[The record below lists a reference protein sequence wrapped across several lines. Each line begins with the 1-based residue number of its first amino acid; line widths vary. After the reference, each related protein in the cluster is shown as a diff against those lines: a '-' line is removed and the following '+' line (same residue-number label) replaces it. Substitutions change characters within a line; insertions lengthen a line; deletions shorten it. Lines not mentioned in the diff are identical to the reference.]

1 MSYLVIQGLEVETPD
16 LKEIAKLS
24 GSTRIEGIGN
34 NAFRLH
40 DYKTQDGVAEY
51 CANAKLDFAFV
62 PQPRKLSDFGLVA
75 MDMDSTLITIECID
89 EIADIR
95 GIKPQVAAITAS
107 AMRGEIEYHE
117 SLRRRLALLEGL
129 DETALERVYE
139 ERLKLSPGAERM
151 LARLRSLG
159 IKTLLVSSGF
169 NYFTERLKLSPGA
182 ERMLARLRSLGIKTL
197 LVSSGFTYFTE
208 RLKERLS
215 LDYTLSNTLEIK
227 NGKLTGKLQGRT
239 VDAQIKAAKL
249 RELRDQLRLSREQV
263 IAFGDGAN
271 DLAMMAEAGVSIAY
285 HAKPVVRKK
294 ATYCF
299 DYVGLDGLLNLY
311 A

>member
-1 MSYLVIQGLEVETPD
+1 MSYLVIQGPEVETPD

-24 GSTRIEGIGN
+24 GASRIEGLGG

-40 DYKTQDGVAEY
+40 EYKTQDGVAQY
-51 CANAKLDFAFV
+51 CARAKLDFAFM

-89 EIADIR
+89 EIADLQ

-117 SLRRRLALLEGL
+117 SLRRRLALLAGL
-129 DETALERVYE
+129 EEAALQRVYD
-139 ERLKLSPGAERM
+139 ERLRLSPGAERM
-151 LARLRSLG
+151 L
-159 IKTLLVSSGF
+159 
-169 NYFTERLKLSPGA
+169 E
-182 ERMLARLRSLGIKTL
+182 RLRSLGIKTL
-197 LVSSGFTYFTE
+197 LVSSGFTFFTE

-215 LDYTLSNTLEIK
+215 LDYTLSNTLGIE
-227 NGKLTGKLQGRT
+227 NHKLTGKVLGRI
-239 VDAQIKAAKL
+239 VDAKAKAAKL
-249 RELRDQLRLSREQV
+249 RELRDGLRLSRDQV

-271 DLAMMAEAGVSIAY
+271 DLAMMAEASVSIAY
-285 HAKPVVRKK
+285 HAKPVVREK

-299 DYVGLDGLLNLY
+299 DYVGLDGLFNLY
-311 A
+311 D

>member
-1 MSYLVIQGLEVETPD
+1 LNYLVIQGQEVETRD
-16 LKEIAKLS
+16 LKAIAKLA

-34 NAFRLH
+34 NAFLLH
-40 DYKTQDGVAEY
+40 DYKTEDGVAAY
-51 CANAKLDFAFV
+51 CAGAKLDFAFV
-62 PQPRKLSDFGLVA
+62 PQPHKLSDFRLVA
-75 MDMDSTLITIECID
+75 MDMDSTLISIECID

-129 DETALERVYE
+129 DETALLRVYE
-139 ERLKLSPGAERM
+139 ERLRLSPGAEHM
-151 LARLRSLG
+151 L
-159 IKTLLVSSGF
+159 
-169 NYFTERLKLSPGA
+169 E
-182 ERMLARLRSLGIKTL
+182 RLRSLGIKTL
-197 LVSSGFTYFTE
+197 LVSSGFTFFTE
-208 RLKERLS
+208 RLKHRLS
-215 LDYTLSNTLEIK
+215 LDYTLSNELEFK
-227 NGKLTGKLQGRT
+227 NGKLTGKVVGRI

-249 RELRDQLRLSREQV
+249 RELRDQLRLSREQIIV
-263 IAFGDGAN
+263 IGDGAN

-285 HAKPVVRKK
+285 HAKPVVREK

-299 DYVGLDGLLNLY
+299 DYVGLDGLLSLY

>member
-1 MSYLVIQGLEVETPD
+1 MNYLVIQGLEVETPD

-24 GSTRIEGIGN
+24 GSTRLEGIGN

-51 CANAKLDFAFV
+51 CASAKLDFAFI

-129 DETALERVYE
+129 DESALLRVYE
-139 ERLKLSPGAERM
+139 ERLRLSPGAER
-151 LARLRSLG
+151 
-159 IKTLLVSSGF
+159 LL
-169 NYFTERLKLSPGA
+169 E
-182 ERMLARLRSLGIKTL
+182 RLRSLGIKTL

-208 RLKERLS
+208 RLKIRLS
-215 LDYTLSNTLEIK
+215 LDYTLSNTLEFR
-227 NGKLTGKLQGRT
+227 NGKLTGKIAGRI

-249 RELRDQLRLSREQV
+249 RELRDALRLSRDQI

-285 HAKPVVRKK
+285 HAKPVVREK

>member
-1 MSYLVIQGLEVETPD
+1 MNYLVIQGLEVETPD

-24 GSTRIEGIGN
+24 GSTRLEGIGN

-51 CANAKLDFAFV
+51 CGKAKLDFAFV

-89 EIADIR
+89 EIADLR
-95 GIKPQVAAITAS
+95 DVKPQVAAITAS

-117 SLRRRLALLEGL
+117 SLRRRLALLAGL
-129 DETALERVYE
+129 DETALLRVYE

-151 LARLRSLG
+151 L
-159 IKTLLVSSGF
+159 
-169 NYFTERLKLSPGA
+169 E
-182 ERMLARLRSLGIKTL
+182 RLRSLGIKTL
-197 LVSSGFTYFTE
+197 LVSSGFTYFTD
-208 RLKERLS
+208 RLKIRLS
-215 LDYTLSNTLEIK
+215 LDYTLSNELEFK
-227 NGKLTGKLQGRT
+227 NGKLTGKVAGRI

-249 RELRDQLRLSREQV
+249 RELRDALRLLREQLS
-263 IAFGDGAN
+263 AFGDGAN

-285 HAKPVVRKK
+285 HAKPVVQGE
-294 ATYCF
+294 ATSFF
-299 DYVGLDGLLNLY
+299 DHAGLDGLLNLFSCLSDDSY
-311 A
+311 VTRRQWI

>member
-1 MSYLVIQGLEVETPD
+1 MSYLVIQGEEVETPD
-16 LKEIAKLS
+16 LKKIAKLS

-40 DYKTQDGVAEY
+40 DYKTQEGVAEY
-51 CANAKLDFAFV
+51 CANAKLDFAFIS
-62 PQPRKLSDFGLVA
+62 QPRKLSDFGLAA

-129 DETALERVYE
+129 DETALQRVYE

-151 LARLRSLG
+151 LG
-159 IKTLLVSSGF
+159 
-169 NYFTERLKLSPGA
+169 
-182 ERMLARLRSLGIKTL
+182 RLRSLGIKTL

-208 RLKERLS
+208 RLKIRLA
-215 LDYTLSNTLEIK
+215 LDYTLSNTLEFK
-227 NGKLTGKLQGRT
+227 NGKLTG
-239 VDAQIKAAKL
+239 
-249 RELRDQLRLSREQV
+249 ELRDGLRLSREQI

-285 HAKPVVRKK
+285 HAKPVVREK

>member
-1 MSYLVIQGLEVETPD
+1 MNYLVIQGPEVETRD

-24 GSTRIEGIGN
+24 GASSIENID

-40 DYKTQDGVAEY
+40 DYKTREGVAAY
-51 CANAKLDFAFV
+51 CTGAKLDFAFV

-89 EIADIR
+89 EIADLQ

-117 SLRRRLALLEGL
+117 SLRRRLALLAGL
-129 DETALERVYE
+129 DESALQRVYR
-139 ERLKLSPGAERM
+139 ERLHLSPGAERM
-151 LARLRSLG
+151 LERLRAG
-159 IKTLLVSSGF
+159 GV
-169 NYFTERLKLSPGA
+169 
-182 ERMLARLRSLGIKTL
+182 KTL
-197 LVSSGFTYFTE
+197 LVSSGFTFFTE

-215 LDYTLSNTLEIK
+215 LDYTLSNTLEIQ
-227 NGKLTGKLQGRT
+227 NGKLTGKVLGRI
-239 VDAQIKAAKL
+239 VDAQAKAARV
-249 RELRDQLRLSREQV
+249 RELRDGLRLAREQV
-263 IAFGDGAN
+263 IAIGDGAN

-285 HAKPVVRKK
+285 RAKPVVREK

-299 DYVGLDGLLNLY
+299 DHVGLDGLLNLY
-311 A
+311 L

>member
-1 MSYLVIQGLEVETPD
+1 LNYLVIQGLEVETPD
-16 LKEIAKLS
+16 LKEIAKLA

-40 DYKTQDGVAEY
+40 DYKTQDGVAAY
-51 CANAKLDFAFV
+51 CAKTKLDFAFV
-62 PQPRKLSDFGLVA
+62 PKPRKLSDFGLVA

-89 EIADIR
+89 EIADLQ
-95 GIKPQVAAITAS
+95 GVKPQVAAITAS

-117 SLRRRLALLEGL
+117 SLRRRLALLEGM

-139 ERLKLSPGAERM
+139 ERLRLSPGAERM
-151 LARLRSLG
+151 LERLRSLA

-169 NYFTERLKLSPGA
+169 SFFTERLK
-182 ERMLARLRSLGIKTL
+182 I
-197 LVSSGFTYFTE
+197 
-208 RLKERLS
+208 RLS
-215 LDYTLSNTLEIK
+215 LDYTLSNTLEMRS
-227 NGKLTGKLQGRT
+227 GKLTGKVLGRT
-239 VDAQIKAAKL
+239 VDAKIKAAKL
-249 RELRDQLRLSREQV
+249 RELRDALGLSRDQI

-271 DLAMMAEAGVSIAY
+271 DLAMMTEAGVSIAY
-285 HAKPVVRKK
+285 HAKPVVREK

-299 DYVGLDGLLNLY
+299 DFVGLDGLLNLY

>member
-1 MSYLVIQGLEVETPD
+1 MSYLVIHGQDVETRD
-16 LKEIAKLS
+16 LKKIAKLS
-24 GSTRIEGIGN
+24 GSTRMEKISK

-40 DYKTQDGVAEY
+40 DYETHEGVAEY

-89 EIADIR
+89 EIADIQ

-139 ERLKLSPGAERM
+139 ERLRLSPGAERM
-151 LARLRSLG
+151 L
-159 IKTLLVSSGF
+159 
-169 NYFTERLKLSPGA
+169 E
-182 ERMLARLRSLGIKTL
+182 RLRSLGIKTL

-208 RLKERLS
+208 RLKIRLS
-215 LDYTLSNTLEIK
+215 LDYTLSNTLEFK
-227 NGKLTGKLQGRT
+227 NGKLTGKVLGRI

-249 RELRDQLRLSREQV
+249 RELRDALRLSRDKIV
-263 IAFGDGAN
+263 AIGDGAN

-285 HAKPVVRKK
+285 HAKPVVREK

-299 DYVGLDGLLNLY
+299 DYVGLDGLLNIY
-311 A
+311 T

>member
-24 GSTRIEGIGN
+24 GNTRIEGIGN

-40 DYKTQDGVAEY
+40 DYKTQDGVAAY

-62 PQPRKLSDFGLVA
+62 PVPRKLSDFGLVA

-89 EIADIR
+89 EIADLQ
-95 GIKPQVAAITAS
+95 GVKPQVAAITAS
-107 AMRGEIEYHE
+107 AMRGEIDYRE
-117 SLRRRLALLEGL
+117 SLRRRLELLAGLQDSALQ
-129 DETALERVYE
+129 RVYD

-151 LARLRSLG
+151 L
-159 IKTLLVSSGF
+159 
-169 NYFTERLKLSPGA
+169 E
-182 ERMLARLRSLGIKTL
+182 RLRSLGIKTL
-197 LVSSGFTYFTE
+197 LVSSGFTFFTE

-227 NGKLTGKLQGRT
+227 DGKLTGKALGRI

-249 RELRDQLRLSREQV
+249 RELRDALRLSREQV

-285 HAKPVVRKK
+285 HAKPVVREK
-294 ATYCF
+294 ATFCF
-299 DYVGLDGLLNLY
+299 DYVGLDGVLNLY
-311 A
+311 T

>member
-1 MSYLVIQGLEVETPD
+1 LNYLIIQGLDVKTRD
-16 LKEIAKLS
+16 LKKLAKLS
-24 GSTRIEGIGN
+24 GSTRMEKISK

-40 DYKTQDGVAEY
+40 DYETHEGVAEY

-89 EIADIR
+89 EIADMR
-95 GIKPQVAAITAS
+95 GLKPQVAAITAS

-139 ERLKLSPGAERM
+139 ERLRLSPGAERM
-151 LARLRSLG
+151 LERLRSLG

-169 NYFTERLKLSPGA
+169 SYFTERLK
-182 ERMLARLRSLGIKTL
+182 I
-197 LVSSGFTYFTE
+197 
-208 RLKERLS
+208 RLS
-215 LDYTLSNTLEIK
+215 LDYTLSNTLEFK
-227 NGKLTGKLQGRT
+227 NGKLTGKVLGRI

-249 RELRDQLRLSREQV
+249 RELRDALRLSRDKIV
-263 IAFGDGAN
+263 AIGDGAN

-285 HAKPVVRKK
+285 HAKPVVREK

-299 DYVGLDGLLNLY
+299 DYVGLDGVLNLY
-311 A
+311 V

>member
-1 MSYLVIQGLEVETPD
+1 
-16 LKEIAKLS
+16 
-24 GSTRIEGIGN
+24 
-34 NAFRLH
+34 
-40 DYKTQDGVAEY
+40 
-51 CANAKLDFAFV
+51 
-62 PQPRKLSDFGLVA
+62 
-75 MDMDSTLITIECID
+75 MDSTLITIECID

-117 SLRRRLALLEGL
+117 SLRRRLALLAGL
-129 DETALERVYE
+129 DESALLRVYE

-151 LARLRSLG
+151 LG
-159 IKTLLVSSGF
+159 
-169 NYFTERLKLSPGA
+169 
-182 ERMLARLRSLGIKTL
+182 RLRSLGIKTL

-227 NGKLTGKLQGRT
+227 NGKLTGKVLGRI
-239 VDAQIKAAKL
+239 VDAQVKAAKL
-249 RELRDQLRLSREQV
+249 RELRDGLKLSREQV

-285 HAKPVVRKK
+285 HAKPVVRGK